1 MEKEQKELH
10 LNKGVYNK
18 LNPKSIQM
26 FTGII
31 ETLGEVKN
39 IVQEETNIHFT
50 IQSALSHEL
59 KIDQSVAHNGVCLTV
74 VALNENMH
82 TVTAIQETLNKTA
95 LGNLKIG
102 SKVNIERCMQMNA
115 RLDGHIVQGHV
126 DQTATCILVNELN
139 GSWEYRFNYDA
150 SLGNV
155 TVEKGSICVNGIS
168 LTVVN
173 STKNEFSVFIIPY
186 TFEHTNLHEVK
197 VGDTVNLEFDIIGKY
212 VARLMGNK

>member
-1 MEKEQKELH
+1 
-10 LNKGVYNK
+10 
-18 LNPKSIQM
+18 M

-31 ETLGEVKN
+31 ETLGEVESTVKDGS
-39 IVQEETNIHFT
+39 NIHFT
-50 IQSALSHEL
+50 INSEISAEL

-74 VALNENMH
+74 VAINEHSH
-82 TVTAIQETLNKTA
+82 TVTAIEETLNKSS

-102 SKVNIERCMQMNA
+102 SKVNLERCMQMNA

-126 DQTATCILVNELN
+126 DQTATCVQLNELD
-139 GSWEYRFNYDA
+139 GSWEYRFSYDS

-173 STKNEFSVFIIPY
+173 SAVNEFSVFIIPY

-197 VGDTVNLEFDIIGKY
+197 VGDTVSLEFDIIGKY
-212 VARLMGNK
+212 VARLMGNKA

>member
-1 MEKEQKELH
+1 
-10 LNKGVYNK
+10 
-18 LNPKSIQM
+18 M

-31 ETLGEVKN
+31 ETLGEVKH
-39 IVQEETNIHFT
+39 IVKEGSNIHFT
-50 IQSALSHEL
+50 INSNISSEF

-74 VALNENMH
+74 VALTENSH
-82 TVTAIQETLNKTA
+82 TVTAIEETLNKTS

-102 SKVNIERCMQMNA
+102 SKVNLERCMQMNA

-126 DQTATCILVNELN
+126 DQTAKCILVNELD
-139 GSWEYRFNYDA
+139 GSWEYRFQYD
-150 SLGNV
+150 STIGNV

-173 STKNEFSVFIIPY
+173 SQQNEFSVFIIPY
-186 TFEHTNLHEVK
+186 TFEHTNLQEVK
-197 VGDTVNLEFDIIGKY
+197 VDDIVNLEFDIIGKY